1 MPVTREWMPYE
12 SLDERALVSKAVGE
26 GRRFVKGLR
35 VNLGPDQPIASI
47 ALKDTGLDATAVHL
61 VRHVPDPAYDDA
73 LAALMMTPG
82 VRHVVWQPGD
92 ALPPAVPRI

>member
-1 MPVTREWMPYE
+1 M
-12 SLDERALVSKAVGE
+12 SKAVGE

-35 VNLGPDQPIASI
+35 VNLGLDQPIASI

-61 VRHVPDPAYDDA
+61 VRNVPDPAYDDA

-92 ALPPAVPRI
+92 SLPPPAPRS